1 MNKKTNV
8 MPVAKSVGR
17 KFRNDLI
24 FSVTLLV
31 IASAVGLGFF
41 FLRGEG
47 NTVNVMVD
55 GRLFATYSLSQDTEV
70 EIRTGENGE
79 NVNLLVIRD
88 GKASVTHA
96 SCPDGICAAHR
107 PISRNGES
115 IVCLPHRVAI
125 TVHTVDEPDAPDI
138 IV

>member
-1 MNKKTNV
+1 MNNKTND

-24 FSVTLLV
+24 FTVALLV
-31 IASAVGLGFF
+31 LASAVGLSFF

-47 NTVNVMVD
+47 NTVSVTVD
-55 GRLFATYSLSQDTEV
+55 GVLFGSYPLSQDTEV
-70 EIRTGENGE
+70 EIRTGVDGE

-125 TVHTVDEPDAPDI
+125 TISTVETDGPDI

>member
-1 MNKKTNV
+1 MNNKTND

-24 FSVTLLV
+24 FTVALLV
-31 IASAVGLGFF
+31 LASAVGLSFF

-47 NTVNVMVD
+47 NTVSVTVD
-55 GRLFATYSLSQDTEV
+55 GVLFGSYPLSQDTEV
-70 EIRTGENGE
+70 EIRTGIDGE

-96 SCPDGICAAHR
+96 SCPDGICAAHH

-125 TVHTVDEPDAPDI
+125 TISTVETDGPDI

>member
-1 MNKKTNV
+1 MNNQTND

-24 FSVTLLV
+24 LIAILLV
-31 IASAVGLGFF
+31 SASLLGLGFF

-47 NTVNVMVD
+47 DAVTVTVD
-55 GRLFATYSLSQDTEV
+55 GVPFGTYPLSENTEV
-70 EIRTGENGE
+70 DIRTGENGE
-79 NVNLLVIRD
+79 QLNRLVIRD
-88 GKASVTHA
+88 GKASVTLA

-107 PISRNGES
+107 PVSRNGES
-115 IVCLPHRVAI
+115 IVCLPHRVVI
-125 TVHTVDEPDAPDI
+125 TVCTTDEVAPPDI

>member
-1 MNKKTNV
+1 MNNKTNV
-8 MPVAKSVGR
+8 TPVAKSVGR

-24 FSVTLLV
+24 FTATLLV
-31 IASAVGLGFF
+31 IASVVGLAFF

-47 NTVNVMVD
+47 NTVNVTVD
-55 GRLFATYSLSQDTEV
+55 GELFGTYSLSEDVEV

-79 NVNLLVIRD
+79 NVNRLVIRD

-115 IVCLPHRVAI
+115 IVCLPHRVAV
-125 TVHTVDEPDAPDI
+125 TVHTVDEADAPDI